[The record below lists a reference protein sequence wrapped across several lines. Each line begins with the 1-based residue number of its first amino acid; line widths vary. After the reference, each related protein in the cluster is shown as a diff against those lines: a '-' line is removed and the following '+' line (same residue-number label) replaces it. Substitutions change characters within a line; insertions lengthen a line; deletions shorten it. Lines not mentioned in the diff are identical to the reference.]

1 MTEAGATGK
10 RPVKRRQG
18 PARGR
23 ILEAAARR
31 FYADGVAA
39 TGIDTITAEAGV
51 AKMSLYNNFDS
62 KADLVTAYLGA
73 RHEEW
78 LGLYR
83 RRLADAE
90 TPRDAVLAV
99 FDAYADHAGL
109 AYEHGFRG
117 CGLLNAAA
125 ELPTGH
131 EGRAVVRRHK
141 EEVEGLLVTHLRELL
156 SDRAEKARD
165 EKARHGESRDDG
177 PRAGKALAEQVLDGE
192 ALDEKVRD
200 AAEHLAFLLEGA
212 IVRAG
217 LEGDGT
223 RMRRARA
230 MAASLVDG
238 L

>member
-1 MTEAGATGK
+1 MTEAGTTGK

-62 KADLVTAYLGA
+62 KADLVIAYLGA

-83 RRLADAE
+83 RRLADTG

-156 SDRAEKARD
+156 SGRDEKARD
-165 EKARHGESRDDG
+165 EKAEGAKTPTGRALDEEA
-177 PRAGKALAEQVLDGE
+177 RAGD

>member
-1 MTEAGATGK
+1 MGDARAEEK
-10 RPVKRRQG
+10 RQPVKRRRG
-18 PARGR
+18 AARGR
-23 ILEAAARR
+23 ILDAAARR

-62 KADLVTAYLGA
+62 KADLVCAYLQA

-78 LGLYR
+78 LDLYR
-83 RRLADAE
+83 RRLADARG
-90 TPRDAVLAV
+90 PAAGVLAV
-99 FDAYADHAGL
+99 FDAYADHADF

-131 EGRAVVRRHK
+131 EGRTAVRRHK
-141 EEVEGLLVTHLRELL
+141 EQVEGLLAGHLRELL
-156 SDRAEKARD
+156 PGRD
-165 EKARHGESRDDG
+165 EQ
-177 PRAGKALAEQVLDGE
+177 AGAV
-192 ALDEKVRD
+192 
-200 AAEHLAFLLEGA
+200 AEHLAFLLEGA

-223 RMRRARA
+223 RMRRARDL
-230 MAASLVDG
+230 AASLLDT